1 MTSHFTRILSI
12 GLLYTS
18 SALAAELGLPPVM
31 SPEHNPTTDA
41 KAALGARLFSDSRF
55 SAQGDVSCASC
66 HTPDNAFSD
75 GPLQTSE
82 GSAAIVS
89 SRNAPSL
96 LNVAYNTT
104 QERDGRSASLE
115 AQTATPFTSHSQM
128 GLKDYAAILD
138 IVRSEKAYRDAFYDV
153 FSKTAAALTIDEVSM
168 ALAAYARS
176 QVAGDSAF
184 DRWRFGGQS
193 AALTESQQRGFEIF
207 MNEGNCAS
215 CHSIGEESALFTDQK
230 FHNVGIGINA
240 LQRKVPQ
247 LSEELAQVK
256 ANGGSLAEAVLND
269 DNLSHLGRY
278 AVDGKDSS
286 IGAFR
291 TPTLRNVSLTAPYMH
306 DGSIDTLRG
315 VVIHYN
321 NGGVNIAGNRTNTW
335 LSKQI
340 KPLNLSDQQIDNL
353 VAFMESLTSTR
364 LITAQQ

>member
-18 SALAAELGLPPVM
+18 SALAAELGLPPVV
-31 SPEHNPTTDA
+31 SPDHNPTTDA

-82 GSAAIVS
+82 GSAAVIS

-96 LNVAYNTT
+96 LNVAYNTSH
-104 QERDGRSASLE
+104 ERDGRTASLE
-115 AQTATPFTSHSQM
+115 AQAATPFISHSQM
-128 GLKDYAAILD
+128 GLQDYTSILN
-138 IVRSEKAYRDAFYDV
+138 IVRNEKAYRDAFYAV
-153 FSKTAAALTIDEVSM
+153 FSKTPAALTIDDISM
-168 ALAAYARS
+168 ALAAYERS
-176 QVAGDSAF
+176 QIAGDSAF

-215 CHSIGEESALFTDQK
+215 CHSVGKDSALFTDQQ

-247 LSEELAQVK
+247 LSKALATAK
-256 ANGGSLAEAVLND
+256 ADGEGLADVVLND
-269 DNLSHLGRY
+269 DSLSHLGRY

-291 TPTLRNVSLTAPYMH
+291 TPTLRNVSLSAPYMH

-321 NGGVNIAGNRTNTW
+321 NGGVNIAGNRTSPW

-340 KPLNLSDQQIDNL
+340 KPLNLNDQQIDDL